1 MSSYFRCAEQV
12 LMATGFV
19 FIGTA
24 GGALLL
30 DETGMQRL
38 APADVNGVLKWLL
51 VAIATGG
58 GGLIA
63 KVLYDVLHG
72 HVHLV

>member
-1 MSSYFRCAEQV
+1 MVVACVLYPTSYQALCQVVFRCAEQV

-38 APADVNGVLKWLL
+38 APADVNGVLSP
-51 VAIATGG
+51 
-58 GGLIA
+58 
-63 KVLYDVLHG
+63 
-72 HVHLV
+72 